1 VRPIGGFLGKGD
13 FGKLFDNPSLGR
25 SPIAIENRA
34 GWQPHGRGSAIV
46 TNPFSNNQIGG
57 ARDLLTTNASTEW
70 GGNESRETYGCLRR
84 TVALRIKATVA
95 MTRAIQRKAT
105 IIEPKISAMT
115 RIPTATAANKMPP
128 RMSFKRLRGPGTGE
142 VPGCPE

>member
-46 TNPFSNNQIGG
+46 TNPISNNQIGG

-70 GGNESRETYGCLRR
+70 GGERISRNLR
-84 TVALRIKATVA
+84 LSS
-95 MTRAIQRKAT
+95 
-105 IIEPKISAMT
+105 PD
-115 RIPTATAANKMPP
+115 
-128 RMSFKRLRGPGTGE
+128 RGPQDQGNGRDDE
-142 VPGCPE
+142 SNPEESDNY